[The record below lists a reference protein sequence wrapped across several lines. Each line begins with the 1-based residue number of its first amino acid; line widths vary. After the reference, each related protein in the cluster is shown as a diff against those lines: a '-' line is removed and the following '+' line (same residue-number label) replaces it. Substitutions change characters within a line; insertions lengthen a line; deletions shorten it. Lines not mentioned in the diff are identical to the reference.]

1 MENEYREA
9 LDDLLKKVTLEK
21 TINSQWNIKVG
32 KDKVKLIEACDRAKK
47 YDELI
52 NSEITIIGG
61 KGKWQSFEQIEKT
74 KNPDSFEFHN
84 EMMEYIEKLKI
95 QWALDLIE
103 VLKDRNFLNN
113 MNRKD
118 GSVKEY
124 IIDKIKERYHIK

>member
-1 MENEYREA
+1 MSENNEKEMMYRHSMSHVLA
-9 LDDLLKKVTLEK
+9 KA
-21 TINSQWNIKVG
+21 IKELYG

-74 KNPDSFEFHN
+74 KNPDSFEFHS
-84 EMMEYIEKLKI
+84 EMMEYLETLKI

-118 GSVKEY
+118 GSIKEY